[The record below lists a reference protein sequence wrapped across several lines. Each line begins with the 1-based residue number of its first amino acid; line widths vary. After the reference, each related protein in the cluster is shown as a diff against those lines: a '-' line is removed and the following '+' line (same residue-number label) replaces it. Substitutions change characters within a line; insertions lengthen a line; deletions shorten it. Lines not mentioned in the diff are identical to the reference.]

1 MSVAVR
7 SLEESISERARNCW
21 LAPAST
27 ADRIGAVLLATTTR
41 CAALAPEAKCAPAWG
56 EALMG
61 VAFFLPGCICSMVTF
76 FTSILSMRTDQKPRR
91 LLATIALLG
100 TVGPC
105 RPLALTVDRARPK
118 VASNGVS

>member
-7 SLEESISERARNCW
+7 SLDESISERTRNCW
-21 LAPAST
+21 LAPAKS

-41 CAALAPEAKCAPAWG
+41 LAALAPEAKCALAWG
-56 EALMG
+56 EALMR
-61 VAFFLPGCICSMVTF
+61 VAFFFPGCIWSMLTF
-76 FTSILSMRTDQKPRR
+76 FTSILSMRTDQKPRC

-105 RPLALTVDRARPK
+105 RPLALAVDRARPK
-118 VASNGVS
+118 VASNSVG